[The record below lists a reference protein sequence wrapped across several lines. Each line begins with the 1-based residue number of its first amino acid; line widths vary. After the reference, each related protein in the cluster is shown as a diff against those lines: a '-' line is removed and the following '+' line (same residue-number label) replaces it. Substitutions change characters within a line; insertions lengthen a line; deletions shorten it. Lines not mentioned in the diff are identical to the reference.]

1 MKIINLKLERFG
13 DRVEFSG
20 NPSKYDVS
28 VTLKNV
34 QLEDEGIYNCYITN
48 PPDRHR
54 GHGKIYLQVLL
65 EGKSDWAAVRHSP
78 FSTAYL
84 RALQGGCDS
93 HLIFRC
99 LPWKTDTRLPSR
111 GNKSVTIKT
120 LIMPIV
126 WMRKLRFK
134 SIHFLR

>member
-1 MKIINLKLERFG
+1 MLRKKMHRKRVCPHKPHSPLRMLTQRSYYLPLPSQFLQFRMKIINLKLERFG

-65 EGKSDWAAVRHSP
+65 EGKSD
-78 FSTAYL
+78 
-84 RALQGGCDS
+84 
-93 HLIFRC
+93 
-99 LPWKTDTRLPSR
+99 
-111 GNKSVTIKT
+111 
-120 LIMPIV
+120 
-126 WMRKLRFK
+126 
-134 SIHFLR
+134 